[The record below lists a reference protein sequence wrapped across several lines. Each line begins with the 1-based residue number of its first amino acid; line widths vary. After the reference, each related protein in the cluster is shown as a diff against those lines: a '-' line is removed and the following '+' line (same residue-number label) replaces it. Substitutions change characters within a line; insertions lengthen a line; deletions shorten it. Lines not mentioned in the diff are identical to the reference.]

1 MTLNTFGMKICNVDN
16 TGKAKEA
23 ILKYIC
29 HLEKLLYPSGKLLY
43 VRLNTTL
50 A

>member
-1 MTLNTFGMKICNVDN
+1 MKICNVGN
-16 TGKAKEA
+16 GGKAKAA

-29 HLEKLLYPSGKLLY
+29 SLEKLLHPSGKLLY
-43 VRLNTTL
+43 VRGNTTL